1 MSRQVCLV
9 GGAGGWHA
17 RRLAAVLAARGLA
30 TESVAWDDLAA
41 TVEAGRVAVR
51 PEALARADL
60 VVARSMPGSA
70 SQQARLEEVI
80 FRMDLLGQVAAAG
93 TPVINP
99 PRSLEVAID
108 KYLTLAR
115 LAAAGLPVP
124 RTRVAQTAAAA
135 EQLRNELGGSFVLK
149 PLFGSGGKGLV
160 RLEPGQSIPAEQVP
174 GGVIYLQEFVSHPG
188 WDVRVLVVGGRL
200 FAIRRR
206 AAAGEWRTNLALGG
220 QAEPFK
226 LPADWGDLARRVATA
241 VGGSLVGVDLLPAED
256 GRLFVLE
263 ANAVPAWRGV
273 EATLGEQVSEAI
285 ANHLASQVAR

>member
-1 MSRQVCLV
+1 MSRRVCLV
-9 GGAGGWHA
+9 GGVGGWHA
-17 RRLAAVLAARGLA
+17 RRLAAVLAARGLR
-30 TESVAWDDLAA
+30 TESIAWNDLAA
-41 TVEAGRVAVR
+41 TVEAGRVGVH

-135 EQLRNELGGSFVLK
+135 ERLRNELGAACVLK
-149 PLFGSGGKGLV
+149 PLFGSGGKGLI
-160 RLEPGQSIPAEQVP
+160 RLEPGESISAGQVP
-174 GGVIYLQEFVSHPG
+174 GGVMYLQEFISHPG
-188 WDVRVLVVGGRL
+188 WDARVLVVGERL
-200 FAIRRR
+200 FAIRRQ

-220 QAEPFK
+220 QAEPFE
-226 LPADWGDLARRVATA
+226 LPAEWGNLARRVATA

-256 GRLFVLE
+256 GRVFVLE

-273 EATLGEQVSEAI
+273 EAALGEQVSEAI
-285 ANHLASQVAR
+285 ADHLAGQVGR

>member
-1 MSRQVCLV
+1 MSRRVCLV
-9 GGAGGWHA
+9 GGVGGWHA
-17 RRLAAVLAARGLA
+17 RRLAAVLAARGLR
-30 TESVAWDDLAA
+30 TESIAWNDLAA
-41 TVEAGRVAVR
+41 TVEAGRVAVH

-135 EQLRNELGGSFVLK
+135 ERLRNELGAACVLK
-149 PLFGSGGKGLV
+149 PLFGSGGKGLI
-160 RLEPGQSIPAEQVP
+160 RLEPGESISAGQVP
-174 GGVIYLQEFVSHPG
+174 GSVMYLQEFISHPG
-188 WDVRVLVVGGRL
+188 WDARVLVVGERL
-200 FAIRRR
+200 FAIRRQ

-220 QAEPFK
+220 QAEPFE
-226 LPADWGDLARRVATA
+226 LPAEWGNLARRVATA

-256 GRLFVLE
+256 GRVFVLE

-273 EATLGEQVSEAI
+273 EAALGERVSEAI
-285 ANHLASQVAR
+285 ADHLAGQVRR

>member
-1 MSRQVCLV
+1 MSRRVCLV

>member
-1 MSRQVCLV
+1 MSRRVCLV
-9 GGAGGWHA
+9 GGVGGWHA
-17 RRLAAVLAARGLA
+17 RRLAAVLAARGLR
-30 TESVAWDDLAA
+30 TESIAWNDLAA
-41 TVEAGRVAVR
+41 TVEAGRVAVH

-135 EQLRNELGGSFVLK
+135 ERLRNELGAACVLK
-149 PLFGSGGKGLV
+149 PLFGSGGKGLI
-160 RLEPGQSIPAEQVP
+160 RLEPGESISAGQVP
-174 GGVIYLQEFVSHPG
+174 GSVMYLQEFISHPG
-188 WDVRVLVVGGRL
+188 WDARVLVVGERL
-200 FAIRRR
+200 FAIRRQ

-220 QAEPFK
+220 QAEPFE
-226 LPADWGDLARRVATA
+226 LPAEWGNLARRVATA

-256 GRLFVLE
+256 GRVFVLE

-273 EATLGEQVSEAI
+273 EAALGERVSEAI
-285 ANHLASQVAR
+285 ADHLAGQVGR

>member
-41 TVEAGRVAVR
+41 TVEAGRVAVH

-135 EQLRNELGGSFVLK
+135 ERLRNELGGSFVLK

>member
-41 TVEAGRVAVR
+41 TVEAGRVAVH

>member
-1 MSRQVCLV
+1 MSRRVCLV
-9 GGAGGWHA
+9 GGVGGWHA
-17 RRLAAVLAARGLA
+17 RRLAAVLAARGLR
-30 TESVAWDDLAA
+30 TESIAWNDLAA
-41 TVEAGRVAVR
+41 TVEAGRVAVH

-135 EQLRNELGGSFVLK
+135 ERLRNELGAACVLK
-149 PLFGSGGKGLV
+149 PLFGSGGKGLI
-160 RLEPGQSIPAEQVP
+160 RLEPGESISAGQVP
-174 GGVIYLQEFVSHPG
+174 GSVMYLQEFISHPG
-188 WDVRVLVVGGRL
+188 WDARVLVVGERL
-200 FAIRRR
+200 FAIRRQ

-220 QAEPFK
+220 QAEPFE
-226 LPADWGDLARRVATA
+226 LPAEWGNLARRVATA

-256 GRLFVLE
+256 GRVFVLE

-273 EATLGEQVSEAI
+273 EAALGEQVSEAI
-285 ANHLASQVAR
+285 ADHLAGQVRR

>member
-1 MSRQVCLV
+1 MSSRVCLV
-9 GGAGGWHA
+9 GGVGGWHA
-17 RRLAAVLAARGLA
+17 RRLAAVLADRGLA

-80 FRMDLLGQVAAAG
+80 FRMDVLGQMAASG

-115 LAAAGLPVP
+115 LATAGLPVP

-135 EQLRNELGGSFVLK
+135 EQFQNELGGGCVLK

-160 RLEPGQSIPAEQVP
+160 RLEPGQSLPAGQIA

-188 WDVRVLVVGGRL
+188 WDARVLMVGERL

-206 AAAGEWRTNLALGG
+206 AAGGEWRTNLALGG
-220 QAEPFK
+220 QAEPFE
-226 LPADWGDLARRVATA
+226 LPAGWEDLARRVAAA

-256 GRLFVLE
+256 GRVFVLE
-263 ANAVPAWRGV
+263 ANAVPAWRGL

-285 ANHLASQVAR
+285 ADHLASQVGR

>member
-1 MSRQVCLV
+1 MSRRVCLV
-9 GGAGGWHA
+9 GGVGGWHA
-17 RRLAAVLAARGLA
+17 RRLAAVLAARGLR
-30 TESVAWDDLAA
+30 TESIAWNDLAA
-41 TVEAGRVAVR
+41 TVEAGRVAVH

-135 EQLRNELGGSFVLK
+135 ERLRNELGAACVLK
-149 PLFGSGGKGLV
+149 PLFGSGGKGLI
-160 RLEPGQSIPAEQVP
+160 RLEPGESISAGQVP
-174 GGVIYLQEFVSHPG
+174 GSVMYLQEFISHPG
-188 WDVRVLVVGGRL
+188 WDARVLVVGERL
-200 FAIRRR
+200 FAIRRQ

-220 QAEPFK
+220 QAEPFE
-226 LPADWGDLARRVATA
+226 LPAEWGNLARRVATA

-256 GRLFVLE
+256 GRVFVLE

-273 EATLGEQVSEAI
+273 EAALGEQVSEAI
-285 ANHLASQVAR
+285 ADHLAGQVGR